1 MIWNKNS
8 EEEDLRPSNPNS
20 NPKHLLGPLFASTFI
35 PTPEQNKISAS
46 RKKQVHKKD
55 TKKLGLH
62 RTKPKDFVLG

>member
-1 MIWNKNS
+1 MRS
-8 EEEDLRPSNPNS
+8 SNPNP
-20 NPKHLLGPLFASTFI
+20 NPKHLLGHLTASTFI

-55 TKKLGLH
+55 TKKCRRH